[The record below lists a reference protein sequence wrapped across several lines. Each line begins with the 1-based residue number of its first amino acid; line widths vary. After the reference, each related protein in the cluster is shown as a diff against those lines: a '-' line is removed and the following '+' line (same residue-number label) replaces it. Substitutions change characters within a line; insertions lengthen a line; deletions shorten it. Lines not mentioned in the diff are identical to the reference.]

1 MPTQLSDRLDSD
13 TTSFFVQKRVVAK
26 SLEILIFIAN
36 NDVTAQSSLFY
47 SITSGTQIGSLM
59 TRTMSIVELWKAT
72 TLFGILWRQTNI
84 KIS

>member
-47 SITSGTQIGSLM
+47 SITSGTQFGRLM

-72 TLFGILWRQTNI
+72 ALFGILWRQTSI